1 MNDWKRV
8 CQEAAIID
16 NPSIVVAGEC
26 KVEGND
32 EHDHD
37 HGHGGEKSST
47 VSSEVATALVRLL
60 GSMFLC
66 NVSVLYGV
74 FSMDHCQCSTNT
86 SRSR

>member
-1 MNDWKRV
+1 M
-8 CQEAAIID
+8 
-16 NPSIVVAGEC
+16 
-26 KVEGND
+26 EGND

-66 NVSVLYGV
+66 NVSVLFAMAV
-74 FSMDHCQCSTNT
+74 HTVQCRCSPPNSCLSFHHSTAKKISNLNLV
-86 SRSR
+86 